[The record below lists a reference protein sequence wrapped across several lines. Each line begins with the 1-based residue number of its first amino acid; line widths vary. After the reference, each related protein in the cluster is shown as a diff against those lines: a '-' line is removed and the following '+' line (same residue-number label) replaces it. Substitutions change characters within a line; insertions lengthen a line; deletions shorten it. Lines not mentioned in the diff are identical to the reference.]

1 MNYTLNQLRIFLKIV
16 QKESITRAAE
26 ALFLTQPAVS
36 IQLKN
41 FQDQFDIPLTEIVNK
56 KLYVTDFGREVAA
69 AAEKI
74 LEEVYAIN
82 YKTAQYKG
90 QLSGR
95 LRISVVSTGKYII
108 PYLLADFMKRHPAV
122 ELVLD
127 VSNRANVTL
136 NLERNETDFSLVSVL
151 PERLNL
157 EEITCMKNQ
166 LYLVGHKP
174 LVFNENKD
182 WREHLEDI
190 TWLKRETGS
199 ATRKAQDEYLH
210 THHIHVRRHI
220 ELTSNEAIKQAIIAG
235 LGYSIMPLIGI
246 RNELQLGQLCLT
258 PINDLPIE
266 THWRLVWPKGKK
278 HNAVAEAFKK
288 YISENIQ
295 QIVAKNFGFIDA
307 LSAVPTPMPI
317 SN

>member
-56 KLYVTDFGREVAA
+56 KLYVTDFGREVAL

-108 PYLLADFMKRHPAV
+108 PYLLADFMQAHPGV

-151 PERLNL
+151 PDRLNL
-157 EEITCMKNQ
+157 EEIPCMKNQ
-166 LYLVGHKP
+166 LYLVGKEP
-174 LVFNENKD
+174 LHVNASND
-182 WREHLEDI
+182 WRTVLEDV
-190 TWLKRETGS
+190 TWVKRETGS
-199 ATRKAQDEYLH
+199 ATRKALDEYLASH
-210 THHIHVRRHI
+210 QIQVRRHI
-220 ELTSNEAIKQAIIAG
+220 ELTSNEAVKQALIAG

-246 RNELQLGQLCLT
+246 RNELTLGQLTVTAL
-258 PINDLPIE
+258 PDLPLE
-266 THWRLVWPKGKK
+266 SMWRVVWPKGKK
-278 HNAVAEAFKK
+278 HNGAALAFKN
-288 YISENIQ
+288 YLEEQ
-295 QIVAKNFGFIDA
+295 MPQIIEKNFGYIDG
-307 LSAVPTPMPI
+307 LTAVPKSMI
-317 SN
+317 